1 MESIPRCD
9 RTLYAAQY
17 AIDFTDGIK
26 TEIEILFLAH
36 DPMDAADRVRGI
48 NQLLATDRSIV
59 GWTFDEIR
67 EVASADQ
74 MHRALTN

>member
-26 TEIEILFLAH
+26 TEVEILFFAH

-48 NQLLATDRSIV
+48 NELLATDRSIV

-67 EVASADQ
+67 EVASDDE